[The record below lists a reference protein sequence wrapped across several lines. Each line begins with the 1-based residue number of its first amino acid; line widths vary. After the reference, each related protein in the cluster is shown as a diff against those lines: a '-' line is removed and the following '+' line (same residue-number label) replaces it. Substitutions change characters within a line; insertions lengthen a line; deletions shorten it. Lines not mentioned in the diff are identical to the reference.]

1 MSILRT
7 EQISKNFGGLRA
19 LENVDLEVRDR
30 EVLAL
35 IGPNGAGKTTFFNV
49 VTGCLKPTSGRVFFE
64 GKDITGVPPHTI
76 ASLGMVRTFQATIMF
91 EKMTVMQSMRTAH
104 HLASKGSVW
113 SALFN
118 LTPYQHRERDIER
131 DSLDLLE
138 FMGLAELNNELVSNL
153 PHGRQRALGVAMAL
167 ATKPR
172 FLLLDEPVTGMN
184 PEEMVELMR
193 HIHRLRDNRQIAILI
208 IEHHMGAVMEFSD
221 RIAVFNFGRKIA
233 EGNPIEIGNNR
244 EVIEAYLGKSFVHD
258 KHEHKNGTT

>member
-1 MSILRT
+1 MPILRT
-7 EQISKNFGGLRA
+7 EQITKNFGGLKA
-19 LENVDLEVRDR
+19 LENVDLEVNHG

-49 VTGCLKPTSGRVFFE
+49 VTGYLKPTSGRVFFD
-64 GKDITGVPPHTI
+64 GQDITGASPHAI

-91 EKMTVMQSMRTAH
+91 EKMTVMQSMMTAH
-104 HLASKGSVW
+104 HLACKGSVW

-118 LTPYQHRERDIER
+118 LTSHRHCEREIER
-131 DSLDLLE
+131 DSLELLE
-138 FMGLAELNNELVSNL
+138 FMGLVELNNELVGNL

-167 ATKPR
+167 AAKPK

-193 HIHRLRDNRQIAILI
+193 RIHDLRDSKHIAILI

-221 RIAVFNFGRKIA
+221 KITVLNFGRKIA
-233 EGNPIEIGNNR
+233 EGDPVAIGNNR
-244 EVIEAYLGKSFVHD
+244 EVIEAYLGKELVRNDNPNRS
-258 KHEHKNGTT
+258 